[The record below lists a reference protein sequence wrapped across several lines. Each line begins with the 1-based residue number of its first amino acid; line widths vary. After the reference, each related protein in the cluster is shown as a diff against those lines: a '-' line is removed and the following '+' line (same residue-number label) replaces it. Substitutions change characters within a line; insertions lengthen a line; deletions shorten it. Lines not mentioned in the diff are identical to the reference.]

1 MKLGTDI
8 IQTTKAHSDLD
19 AFYGPYETTEQ
30 KTALQVACER
40 IPAKYRAQGLTV
52 GIINSAGKVEEY
64 QWKTNDLSD
73 AGLKPKVEDYE
84 LTIDSVSHTTNTEK
98 NEITF
103 TITVAGKG
111 FGVQTSIYLGSTK
124 ITSVP
129 TLLNQNQVVTIVA
142 PENPGNY
149 LYTIQ
154 AIDTTLGNGTQ
165 SIHEVIWKEVD
176 IKINPTSS
184 LYTYQVKSLQNVINA
199 DFTFQVYKIDTLQ
212 IDTIS
217 VIYGQNSYSLYN
229 RQQGDE
235 YTNIYNVN
243 IGNLNDLQSGDL
255 IQIKVEGA
263 NQSSI
268 YKGCST
274 INFSWNI
281 CSVPRYYTSNSI

>member
-103 TITVAGKG
+103 TITVILS
-111 FGVQTSIYLGSTK
+111 FST
-124 ITSVP
+124 
-129 TLLNQNQVVTIVA
+129 
-142 PENPGNY
+142 
-149 LYTIQ
+149 
-154 AIDTTLGNGTQ
+154 AIR
-165 SIHEVIWKEVD
+165 V
-176 IKINPTSS
+176 
-184 LYTYQVKSLQNVINA
+184 
-199 DFTFQVYKIDTLQ
+199 
-212 IDTIS
+212 
-217 VIYGQNSYSLYN
+217 
-229 RQQGDE
+229 
-235 YTNIYNVN
+235 
-243 IGNLNDLQSGDL
+243 
-255 IQIKVEGA
+255 
-263 NQSSI
+263 
-268 YKGCST
+268 
-274 INFSWNI
+274 
-281 CSVPRYYTSNSI
+281 